1 MQYAYLVP
9 ALMQRIQHTKTKHVY
24 RWGSLSPVNNGF
36 LVVVHLK
43 ASLHCS
49 RSPSSY
55 NQNMLA
61 SVRRLL
67 QAPLL
72 QATFLRSF
80 SSAAAALRPQPH
92 RMIASHL
99 PRFPTAHLQQLQ
111 LDAPRSVVIGD
122 PWINLI
128 IQAMNRNNRKA
139 KRANHGK
146 RPCSRVGRRAK
157 SSKYGNPRRS

>member
-1 MQYAYLVP
+1 MGIAVPSQQLV
-9 ALMQRIQHTKTKHVY
+9 LGCYTHI
-24 RWGSLSPVNNGF
+24 
-36 LVVVHLK
+36 HLK
-43 ASLHCS
+43 ASVHCS
-49 RSPSSY
+49 RFHCSY

-61 SVRRLL
+61 SVRRIL

-80 SSAAAALRPQPH
+80 SSAAAALRPQPE

-99 PRFPTAHLQQLQ
+99 PRFSTAHLQQQPQLQ
-111 LDAPRSVVIGD
+111 LDAPRSAVIGD